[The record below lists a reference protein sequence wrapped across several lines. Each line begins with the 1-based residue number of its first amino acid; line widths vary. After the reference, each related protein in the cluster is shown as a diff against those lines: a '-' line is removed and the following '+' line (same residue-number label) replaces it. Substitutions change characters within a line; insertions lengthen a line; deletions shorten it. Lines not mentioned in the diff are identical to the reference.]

1 MKRPELDRLIDH
13 CPRFRDALVDYQI
26 AFHSN
31 DTKAMEAAWAR
42 ATMAAQA
49 FWAAQKRDEAAIT
62 HTEIVSGLAR
72 QGELLSDEP
81 DGIDCFCPEA
91 S

>member
-1 MKRPELDRLIDH
+1 MNRPELDRLIDH
-13 CPRFRDALVDYQI
+13 CKPFRDALADYQL

-49 FWAAQKRDEAAIT
+49 FWAAQKRDEAA
-62 HTEIVSGLAR
+62 
-72 QGELLSDEP
+72 
-81 DGIDCFCPEA
+81 
-91 S
+91 